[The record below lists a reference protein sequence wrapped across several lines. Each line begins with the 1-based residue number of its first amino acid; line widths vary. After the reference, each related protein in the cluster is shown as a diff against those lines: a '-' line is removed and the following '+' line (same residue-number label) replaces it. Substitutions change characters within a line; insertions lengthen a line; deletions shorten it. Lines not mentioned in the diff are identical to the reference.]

1 MNRKEILEFI
11 ARRDETWQRH
21 DAVALAA
28 DHTEDGAVESPFYG
42 KVAGRRDLLNVYSQ
56 WFLSFPDAEYS
67 TEHLLVDRDRAAQ
80 FIIMSGTQKGDFCGL
95 APTGKRFEMRCAFM
109 FLFAG
114 DKIAQEIRV
123 YDFTGILV
131 QLGVLTAKPAF

>member
-1 MNRKEILEFI
+1 MTRKEILKFI
-11 ARRDETWQRH
+11 ARRDEAWQQH

-28 DHTEDGAVESPFYG
+28 EHTEDGLVDSPFYG
-42 KVAGRRDLLNVYSQ
+42 KVAGRSALLNIYNQ

-67 TEHLLVDRDRAAQ
+67 TEHLLVDRNGAAQ
-80 FIIMSGTQKGDFCGL
+80 FITMSGTQKGGFCGL

-109 FLFAG
+109 FSFAD
-114 DKIAQEIRV
+114 DKIAHEIRV

>member
-1 MNRKEILEFI
+1 MTRKEILEFF
-11 ARRDETWQRH
+11 ARRDEAWQQH

-28 DHTEDGAVESPFYG
+28 EHTEDGSVDSPFYG
-42 KVAGRRDLLNVYSQ
+42 KVAGRRALLNVYSQ

-67 TEHLLVDRDRAAQ
+67 TEHLLVDRNWAAQ
-80 FIIMSGTQKGDFCGL
+80 FIIMSGTQKGVFCGL
-95 APTGKRFEMRCAFM
+95 APTGRRFEMRCAFM
-109 FLFAG
+109 FSFAG
-114 DKIAQEIRV
+114 DKIAHEIRV